1 MAGTNS
7 KRFPEW
13 LELKAA
19 LDEVGRI
26 VNISEGQVWWAAIGE
41 NVGVE
46 INGKSKFFSRP
57 VLIYKKLS
65 KFGFMGVPTTSQK
78 HEGSWYVSFKLRG
91 KTNYAVLAQARVLSV
106 SRLYRDPIGSISPA
120 DLEKIR
126 RGFAGLYC
134 YKGKNTRK

>member
-1 MAGTNS
+1 MAETNS

-13 LELKAA
+13 LEVKAT

-26 VNISEGQVWWAAIGE
+26 VDISEGQVWWAAIGE

-65 KFGFMGVPTTSQK
+65 KFGFLGIPTTSQK
-78 HEGSWYVSFKLRG
+78 HEGSWYVPFKLRG
-91 KTNYAVLAQARVLSV
+91 KTNYAVLSQARALSV
-106 SRLYRDPIGSISPA
+106 SRLYRTPVGKVSRTDF
-120 DLEKIR
+120 EKIR
-126 RGFAGLYC
+126 RGFNRLYGC
-134 YKGKNTRK
+134 KTKNT